1 MKGWTSNALTLFLP
15 HPAYD
20 HWLFANAPITQC
32 PGIVS
37 STNAGPASLIVTSL
51 TPFTSADG
59 RTESTACETTSAIID
74 PNAGPVAGDAG
85 RLQQVLWNLLTNA
98 IKFTPRGGRVQVVLE
113 RVNSRLE
120 LNVTDTG
127 E

>member
-37 STNAGPASLIVTSL
+37 STNAGPASHLPLPSTEALAVGNVIVGPMPQISL
-51 TPFTSADG
+51 PEFAGERNTLGLMSPS
-59 RTESTACETTSAIID
+59 
-74 PNAGPVAGDAG
+74 PNALGIPGAGEG
-85 RLQQVLWNLLTNA
+85 WLMIGMMV
-98 IKFTPRGGRVQVVLE
+98 RVIRFQSLFKVIGI
-113 RVNSRLE
+113 
-120 LNVTDTG
+120 TG
-127 E
+127 